1 MIWSRM
7 KQVVQQ
13 KNKFKIIDFDQVVRG
28 CGMVDLEKK
37 KRHGPLFPNHMRC
50 IICGPS
56 GCGKTNLLFNML
68 FDRKGIRFSNIYV
81 WSKTTFQPKYKL
93 LRTIMQGLGDGMDY
107 IECDTSEEIPAPNEL
122 PANSII
128 IFDDVIS
135 EQQDTIRQYFS
146 AGRHSNVDVF
156 YLAQTYSRIPKQL
169 IRDNANFIIVFE
181 QDELNMKHLYR
192 DHVGADMTFDQFK
205 VMCNQV
211 WSSAVHAFLVIDRS
225 SPRNRGRYRN
235 GLDTYLV
242 EV

>member
-1 MIWSRM
+1 M

-13 KNKFKIIDFDQVVRG
+13 KHLFNVIDFDKVIKG
-28 CGMVDLEKK
+28 CGLEMDAVKKK
-37 KRHGPLFPNHMRC
+37 KRHGPLFPNHVRC

-68 FDRKGIRFSNIYV
+68 FDQKGISFSNIYLF
-81 WSKTTFQPKYKL
+81 SKTTFQSKYEL
-93 LRTIMQGLGDGMDY
+93 LRTIMQGLGNGQEY
-107 IECDTSEEIPAPNEL
+107 VECDTSEEIPEPHEL

-128 IFDDVIS
+128 IFDDVIC
-135 EQQDTIRQYFS
+135 EQQDAIRKYFS
-146 AGRHSNVDVF
+146 AGRHSDVDVF

-169 IRDNANFIIVFE
+169 IRDNANFLIVFQ

-205 VMCNQV
+205 DMCNQV
-211 WSSAVHAFLVIDRS
+211 WSVGAHSFLVIDRTLDK
-225 SPRNRGRYRN
+225 NRGRYRN
-235 GLDTYLV
+235 GLDSYLV